1 MLDTAHT
8 TVPKTKD
15 RRIKTKEN
23 GLNQGER
30 KPVPPMS
37 KGNRNVVWM
46 FKEGEERKSSH
57 YRFLEKEERT

>member
-8 TVPKTKD
+8 TVPTTKD
-15 RRIKTKEN
+15 RQIKTKEN

-37 KGNRNVVWM
+37 KRNRNVVWM
-46 FKEGEERKSSH
+46 FKEGKEMKSGH
-57 YRFLEKEERT
+57 